1 VERRGERMAGNSR
14 KNGTGSAVIERA
26 LNAGLA
32 QAALGREVEAE
43 VMLTAAHEKAVT
55 ELCSVLGLSAR
66 SVLNAALRYALHSAR
81 ARKVP
86 PSRLKE
92 FPRRLEGR
100 VTSFALT
107 AETLAQ
113 LRDAEVLDQL
123 PACAVAGL
131 TLLRDRLL
139 KVKGVR

>member
-1 VERRGERMAGNSR
+1 MAVNGR
-14 KNGTGSAVIERA
+14 KNGAGSAVIDRA

-32 QAALGREVEAE
+32 QAAALGRDAEAE
-43 VMLTAAHEKAVT
+43 VMLTPAHEKMVT
-55 ELCSVLGLSAR
+55 QLCSVLGLSAR
-66 SVLNAALRYALHSAR
+66 SVLNAALRYALHYAR

-92 FPRRLEGR
+92 FPKRLEGN

-113 LRDAEVLDQL
+113 LREAGLLDQL
-123 PACAVAGL
+123 PACAVAGVR
-131 TLLRDRLL
+131 LLHDRVL
-139 KVKGVR
+139 KVKAVR